1 MHLDS
6 PDSWRIVWVVAAGS
20 FTVAEMARRLRLW
33 FLPFAVGAA
42 VAAATAWAGLSVA
55 LEWVVFVAVSAAA
68 LAGLRPVARRLMSNT
83 YLPGAG
89 SGRWVGREAHVEV
102 TIPARGDAGWVR
114 LGRERWRALSGMG
127 TDIPAGSTVLV
138 TGVDG
143 TRLTVLPLELSE
155 ISPPTTGREPDQ
167 GD

>member
-1 MHLDS
+1 
-6 PDSWRIVWVVAAGS
+6 
-20 FTVAEMARRLRLW
+20 
-33 FLPFAVGAA
+33 
-42 VAAATAWAGLSVA
+42 
-55 LEWVVFVAVSAAA
+55 VSD
-68 LAGLRPVARRLMSNT
+68 T

-89 SGRWVGREAHVEV
+89 SGRWIGREAHVEV
-102 TIPARGDAGWVR
+102 TIPARGDTGWVR
-114 LGRERWRALSGMG
+114 LGRERWRALSGRG